1 MDSCGGSV
9 VSGST
14 ESESLSDSK
23 VGTDAERS
31 WPNRMGNG
39 RSRGTG
45 SGNGHY
51 ATRSAPIS
59 LPAMDHP
66 MDCSPSPS
74 TSASSSS
81 SSSSSIHPASLVDS
95 ATHSPALLELVDFKI
110 SKPVIDYLVDSVA
123 ETVDFAMGRPSPSF
137 TRGRP
142 ASRRPELAKF
152 TSFATT
158 VLSRAEVTMPVV
170 LASLVYIDRAKPHL
184 HIALEEWALE
194 RVFLG
199 ALIVAS
205 KYLNDS
211 TLKNVHWAIC
221 TGVFGKRD
229 IGRIERE
236 FLDVLDFELSVT
248 EADLLS
254 HHAGLSAAVSPS
266 PSPSSRHSVE
276 QVSPRSPHKRHHQ
289 RSSVPALEPSSPE
302 SSDGSSSPQTPST
315 LHESSPESYQ
325 PKKPQAAHKYSAF
338 SDILRFDFTP
348 HFHDLISTTSLSIA
362 IIMLQSYLHTI
373 EIIRNILERSRS
385 DESTFSHV
393 MIIYEWIELDEP
405 LNIGACQYF

>member
-1 MDSCGGSV
+1 
-9 VSGST
+9 
-14 ESESLSDSK
+14 
-23 VGTDAERS
+23 
-31 WPNRMGNG
+31 
-39 RSRGTG
+39 
-45 SGNGHY
+45 
-51 ATRSAPIS
+51 
-59 LPAMDHP
+59 MDHP

-74 TSASSSS
+74 TSTSSSS

-95 ATHSPALLELVDFKI
+95 ATHSPVLLELVDLKI
-110 SKPVIDYLVDSVA
+110 SKPIIEYLVDSVA

-199 ALIVAS
+199 ALIIAS

-276 QVSPRSPHKRHHQ
+276 QASPRSPHKRHHH

-315 LHESSPESYQ
+315 LHESSPESFH

-338 SDILRFDFTP
+338 SDILRSFPLPIP
-348 HFHDLISTTSLSIA
+348 HRHHSH
-362 IIMLQSYLHTI
+362 QSH
-373 EIIRNILERSRS
+373 SRYP
-385 DESTFSHV
+385 V
-393 MIIYEWIELDEP
+393 RV
-405 LNIGACQYF
+405 NA